1 MYFLYARTLRI
12 PSRWRHADRFA
23 NPLQICCTFAALA
36 RTLSLRLRT
45 AHAMKRQRVKD
56 EPPSD
61 EGDEEEPVSSDS
73 GLPDREALP
82 QHHAVHAAPDA
93 RLASGVVSIE
103 DVLPKRAAVQPRLR
117 EGTPPV
123 EDLFVD
129 TVGQS
134 VEMLRLLRQPRYF
147 DEDFEAVRGHGAP
160 RCPAFRRAA
169 APCFAL

>member
-1 MYFLYARTLRI
+1 
-12 PSRWRHADRFA
+12 
-23 NPLQICCTFAALA
+23 
-36 RTLSLRLRT
+36 
-45 AHAMKRQRVKD
+45 MKRRRVKD

-61 EGDEEEPVSSDS
+61 EGDEEPVSSDS

-82 QHHAVHAAPDA
+82 QRHAVHAAPDA

-123 EDLFVD
+123 EDLLLD
-129 TVGQS
+129 TGGQS

-147 DEDFEAVRGHGAP
+147 DDDFEAVRGHGAP
-160 RCPAFRRAA
+160 LCPFRSSA
-169 APCFAL
+169 APCFVL